1 MGEDTAQASASGP
14 RLGPKLPSRR
24 RAVSLFTLK
33 VIGFGLFIQISLQK
47 CGNGTFFSI
56 YFPENKTK
64 CKRPRREPRTFLG
77 SPNIQVSTPTPPRGR
92 APGMVLW
99 QCSPAAA
106 WRPVPG
112 FEWPPRQGVRLRKG
126 WGGPSHAHSQP
137 SPLCVHECAQVY
149 VYAQVCVQAYVH
161 MHVHVR
167 TQMCALMCEHA
178 CVFTW
183 MHVCAFLSLCQEPGL
198 LGSRGDHSEPF

>member
-77 SPNIQVSTPTPPRGR
+77 SPNIQVSTPAPP
-92 APGMVLW
+92 
-99 QCSPAAA
+99 
-106 WRPVPG
+106 
-112 FEWPPRQGVRLRKG
+112 
-126 WGGPSHAHSQP
+126 GPSSWDGSLAVQP
-137 SPLCVHECAQVY
+137 GC
-149 VYAQVCVQAYVH
+149 
-161 MHVHVR
+161 
-167 TQMCALMCEHA
+167 
-178 CVFTW
+178 
-183 MHVCAFLSLCQEPGL
+183 SLEASARL
-198 LGSRGDHSEPF
+198 